1 MKKEN
6 YFFSGFKAMLPILTG
21 AIPFGAVMGTVCFE
35 ANLSLSQS
43 MGMDFIVYAGAAQL
57 AAIDLM
63 TKNAASLIV
72 ILTGLII
79 NLRFLLYS
87 AALSPIVQ
95 RSNFLIKFFCAHTLT
110 DQAYAVMSANEN
122 KLKSATDAT
131 QFYLG
136 ASVCMFITWH
146 ASVLAGYIFGN
157 FAPATLSLDFAVP
170 LSFVALVIPTIK
182 NKNYLYVAVFSS
194 VISLLLYT
202 LPFKSGLMITA
213 LSSIGLATFL
223 TRNKAQH
230 D

>member
-1 MKKEN
+1 MI
-6 YFFSGFKAMLPILTG
+6 PILTG
-21 AIPFGAVMGTVCFE
+21 AIPFGAVVGTVCFE
-35 ANLSLSQS
+35 AKLSLTQT
-43 MGMDFIVYAGAAQL
+43 MGMDFILYAGASQL
-57 AAIDLM
+57 AAVDLM

-87 AALSPIVQ
+87 AALSPVVQ
-95 RSNFLIKFFCAHTLT
+95 RSHFLIKLFCAQSLT

-122 KLKSATDAT
+122 KLKSAADAT

-146 ASVLAGYIFGN
+146 AAVLAGYIFGN
-157 FAPATLSLDFAVP
+157 FAPVALSLDFAVP

-182 NKNYLYVAVFSS
+182 NRNYLYVAVFSS

-213 LSSIGLATFL
+213 VCSIGLATFL
-223 TRNKAQH
+223 TRNKVQS
-230 D
+230 